1 MRYKDLT
8 REQVVEALTNELVS
22 YLWDEDRDF
31 DFVENDHAVLKSYLR
46 RGFIGFET
54 RSDEDLAEE
63 WRRVFGEDEDEGEP
77 C

>member
-1 MRYKDLT
+1 MRYQDLT

-31 DFVENDHAVLKSYLR
+31 DFVENDHAVLRSYLR

-54 RSDEDLAEE
+54 RSDKELAEV
-63 WRRVFGEDEDEGEP
+63 WRGVFGADDDEGDHP
-77 C
+77 

>member
-8 REQVVEALTNELVS
+8 REQVIEALTNELVS

-63 WRRVFGEDEDEGEP
+63 WRRVFGEDEEG
-77 C
+77 